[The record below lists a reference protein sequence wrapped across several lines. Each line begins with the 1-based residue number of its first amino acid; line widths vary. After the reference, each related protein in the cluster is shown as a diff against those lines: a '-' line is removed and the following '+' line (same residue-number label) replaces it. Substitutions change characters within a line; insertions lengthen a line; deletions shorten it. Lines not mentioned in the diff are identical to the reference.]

1 MKKMLKRADGSYSQ
15 RGLWDNI
22 RANKGSG
29 NPPTK
34 EMLEQEAKIK
44 SKKYG
49 DGGPEDPP
57 RKKGALRRLL
67 GIKSGF
73 SPQYIAPGSAAA
85 QERNK
90 QGCTSPEC
98 RDKMGGRDAAAW
110 TRNGGGS
117 MGGMDTQSGQKPP
130 PLEVMGRA
138 DADKANF
145 LEDARYPDKLVIDP
159 KTGEKTI
166 IQDRSKPYNFFQ
178 RMGNR
183 FRGYEKTDLGG
194 ATMGGKNMEYIDPNS
209 PSLIATNTNEQ
220 PSLGPMKWTPMTYT
234 PDTTIGNQKIE
245 PAQYGDRNYP
255 EGPPSLKAMKPT
267 PKFNI
272 NDTLPK
278 FKKGGVKNK
287 SFIEDSK
294 ELMFGGV
301 SNKRKKG
308 KY

>member
-1 MKKMLKRADGSYSQ
+1 
-15 RGLWDNI
+15 
-22 RANKGSG
+22 
-29 NPPTK
+29 
-34 EMLEQEAKIK
+34 
-44 SKKYG
+44 
-49 DGGPEDPP
+49 
-57 RKKGALRRLL
+57 
-67 GIKSGF
+67 
-73 SPQYIAPGSAAA
+73 
-85 QERNK
+85 
-90 QGCTSPEC
+90 
-98 RDKMGGRDAAAW
+98 
-110 TRNGGGS
+110 
-117 MGGMDTQSGQKPP
+117 
-130 PLEVMGRA
+130 
-138 DADKANF
+138 
-145 LEDARYPDKLVIDP
+145 
-159 KTGEKTI
+159 
-166 IQDRSKPYNFFQ
+166 
-178 RMGNR
+178 MGNR

-194 ATMGGKNMEYIDPNS
+194 ATMGAKNMEYVDPNS